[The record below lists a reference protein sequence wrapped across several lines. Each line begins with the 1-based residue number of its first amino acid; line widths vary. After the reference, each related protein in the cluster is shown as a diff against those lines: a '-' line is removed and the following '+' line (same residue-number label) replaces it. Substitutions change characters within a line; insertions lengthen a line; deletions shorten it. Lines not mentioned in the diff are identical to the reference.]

1 MEHLRH
7 IVFIVSLL
15 LGCCYFFKAPCQNR
29 LDQNPV
35 YEAKADSLA
44 LLEKHEEAA
53 GIYRK
58 ILQNTEKNIPDED
71 KNRLQYKTGNSLMHA
86 GKEKQ
91 AQTWFLRVLDETKDN
106 GLQSDAM
113 TGLGRT
119 YEYTGNRDSAFYW
132 YLQAYKL
139 VEESAD
145 TLRRARGARNM
156 AQLLRVLGRLDEAE
170 NYCQRAVK
178 LIPGISNYKI
188 VANIYNET
196 AYLFELSGQM
206 DSAAHFYRQLI
217 DLSVE
222 NFYSKGES
230 VGYSNLASVFEKQQK
245 YNEAL
250 ALKQKGLEM
259 DRQIGDVYGEMNSHR
274 SLAETH
280 MLMGNTESA
289 IHALDEAFLLCDTS
303 WISDLSGIHLSYY
316 QFLKTTGNTKDALAH
331 YEKYIEL
338 FNRIN
343 ETKSRETVMDLLA
356 QYETEKKEQQI
367 LLLKQS
373 NQLKENRLRLQ
384 WLVIGALGLLGLLVA
399 VTGWSV
405 IRHKNQKMKQ
415 MKTELQHFLLHEKKS
430 NEHTDNSNEPIQV
443 IYAEKWGLTSRE
455 SEILHHLGHGCSN
468 AKIAEN
474 LFISENTV
482 KFHIKNIYIKLN
494 VKNRMEAVLRCSE
507 N

>member
-1 MEHLRH
+1 MKVFCY
-7 IVFIVSLL
+7 IVFIV
-15 LGCCYFFKAPCQNR
+15 FFISWEILPSVLNAQN
-29 LDQNPV
+29 V
-35 YEAKADSLA
+35 VAKKSDLEFFADSLVLA
-44 LLEKHEEAA
+44 EKHPEAIE
-53 GIYRK
+53 IYQK
-58 ILQNTEKNIPDED
+58 LLQD
-71 KNRLQYKTGNSLMHA
+71 KFSIDDGSSNRLHYKIGNSLIQN

-91 AQTWFLRVLDETKDN
+91 AQPFFRHISEKTTDIELK
-106 GLQSDAM
+106 SDAM
-113 TGLGRT
+113 TGLGKT

-156 AQLLRVLGRLDEAE
+156 AQLLRVIGRLDEAE
-170 NYCQRAVK
+170 NYCRRAVK
-178 LIPGISNYKI
+178 LIPGIFNYKI

-196 AYLFELSGQM
+196 AYLFELSGQL

-217 DLSVE
+217 DISVE
-222 NFYSKGES
+222 NSYSKGES

-245 YNEAL
+245 YNDAL
-250 ALKQKGLEM
+250 AFKQKGLEM
-259 DRQIGDVYGEMNSHR
+259 DRQIGDVYGEMNSYR

-289 IHALDEAFLLCDTS
+289 IHALGEAFLLCDTS

-316 QFLKTTGNTKDALAH
+316 QLLKTTGNTKDALAH

-356 QYETEKKEQQI
+356 HYETEKKEQQI
-367 LLLKQS
+367 LLLEQS

-384 WLVIGALGLLGLLVA
+384 WLVIGALVLLGLLIA
-399 VTGWSV
+399 FTGWSG
-405 IRHKNQKMKQ
+405 IRNKNQKLNQ
-415 MKTELQHFLLHEKKS
+415 MKTELQHFLLHEKKG
-430 NEHTDNSNEPIQV
+430 NEHTDNSNQPIQE
-443 IYAEKWGLTSRE
+443 IYAEKWGLTTRE